1 MIHFILKCVGD
12 LFAVMSTS
20 IIYKDNNFEFTILSL
35 FLTFLAINLL
45 FDLLMLFL
53 APKVDHKRDFVKN
66 VKTYHKNNYSKD
78 AISKKHYLK

>member
-1 MIHFILKCVGD
+1 MIQFILKCVGD
-12 LFAVMSTS
+12 LFSVMGTS

-35 FLTFLAINLL
+35 FLTFLAIHLL
-45 FDLLMLFL
+45 FDLLLLFL
-53 APKVDHKRDFVKN
+53 APKADYKKDFVRN